1 MIAVGHEL
9 VLGHDNDDD
18 DHHHLDLIM
27 FISYELTK

>member
-9 VLGHDNDDD
+9 VLGH

-27 FISYELTK
+27 FISYELSK